1 MFGTETPMGRTPL
14 QGVSLDVASPRAEAL
29 GYSVRPL
36 RGHWKMSN
44 LLWEAQAPPPPG
56 VWKSEKIEL
65 VLEPAERHR
74 NIGEIEIE

>member
-1 MFGTETPMGRTPL
+1 
-14 QGVSLDVASPRAEAL
+14 
-29 GYSVRPL
+29 
-36 RGHWKMSN
+36 MSN